1 MRNLNCKTFD
11 IDIGNG
17 EKLTCA
23 FMLAKY
29 IDNKFP
35 FLGIVI
41 KENGTFDFE
50 EYGALSVN
58 VGKLPRLKVEDG
70 NFLICVDRNNFPFAE
85 KLLLSNF
92 FARHTERFES
102 SGFCQYPVF
111 EIRYDKIRPYVVE
124 DIRDEY

>member
-41 KENGTFDFE
+41 KENGTFDF
-50 EYGALSVN
+50 VN

-85 KLLLSNF
+85 KFLLSNF

-111 EIRYDKIRPYVVE
+111 EIRYDKIKPYVAE